1 MLHEEEDGC
10 LRLLSVA
17 SNTVSLHSD
26 LQECV
31 CLLVS
36 VRVLEGSVC
45 THTHTRTHARGDGV
59 SGGLCDGYGRGRHM
73 KVRDAAVDVGAAD
86 RRSVSVLL
94 GFGCAVLWDS
104 VTINNCDRTSQDL
117 TDEEAGPT

>member
-1 MLHEEEDGC
+1 
-10 LRLLSVA
+10 
-17 SNTVSLHSD
+17 
-26 LQECV
+26 
-31 CLLVS
+31 
-36 VRVLEGSVC
+36 
-45 THTHTRTHARGDGV
+45 
-59 SGGLCDGYGRGRHM
+59 M